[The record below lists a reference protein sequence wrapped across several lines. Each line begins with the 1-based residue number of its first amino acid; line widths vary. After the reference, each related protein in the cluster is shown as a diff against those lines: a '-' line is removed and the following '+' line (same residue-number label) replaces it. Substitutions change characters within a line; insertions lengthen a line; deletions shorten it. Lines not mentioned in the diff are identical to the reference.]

1 MNQTASCELVSSS
14 SLDDLSST
22 VTNRMVEGWWPLGRP
37 FIRGEQFIQAM
48 VFEPRFDEQYLSDEE
63 N

>member
-1 MNQTASCELVSSS
+1 MSQTASCELVSSS

-37 FIRGEQFIQAM
+37 FIRGEQYIQAM
-48 VFEPRFDEQYLSDEE
+48 VFEPSFDGQDRRTDE